1 MADETSPQE
10 QNQEEQEER
19 LLRALGEVQLFS
31 GVSDKGLRLVA
42 EISRIASF
50 KVGQYVFR
58 EGELGDALYLI
69 TRGKVRISRDVAG
82 MGEEALAILSEGDA
96 FGEMSL
102 IDESPRSADAR
113 VHESCDLLVIKKEAL
128 EDLMFLEKDLAY
140 ELLWNFVRTLSKR
153 LRETNDKMT
162 FLSITGKF

>member
-1 MADETSPQE
+1 MANE
-10 QNQEEQEER
+10 QRSVEEEER
-19 LLRALGEVQLFS
+19 MLRALGEVLLFS

-42 EISRIASF
+42 EISRKVSYR
-50 KVGQYVFR
+50 VGQYVFR
-58 EGELGDALYLI
+58 EGEPGDALFLI
-69 TRGKVRISRDVAG
+69 IGGKVRISRDVAG
-82 MGEEALAILSEGDA
+82 MGEEALAILGEGDA

-128 EDLMFLEKDLAY
+128 EDLLFLEKDLAY